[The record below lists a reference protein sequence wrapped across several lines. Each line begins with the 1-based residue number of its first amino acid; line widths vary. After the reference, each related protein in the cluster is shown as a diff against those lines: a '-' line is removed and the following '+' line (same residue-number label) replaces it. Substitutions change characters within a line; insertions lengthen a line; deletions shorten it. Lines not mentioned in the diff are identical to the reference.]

1 MVGKSVLIKKWL
13 ILSVLLTGLLSGKAM
28 AQSRFTDPGATMSS
42 YANPTGWKKLTNKKD
57 GWCLGWIVDTDPEK
71 SLKAFPRL
79 FLNSPEMAQTIP
91 CLPPLGDWSGNR
103 ISSGFG
109 WRNHPTLRSIRHH
122 DGIDIAGPHQYI
134 RATATGRVEVVGQ
147 SQSLGRYVRIDHLNS
162 YSTVYGH
169 LATTMVQPGQ
179 FLQIGQ
185 TLGITGRSGRATG
198 IHLHYSVLKHNV
210 PLNPVPYLRLAIDFV
225 NQYQRQLNTNNF
237 RKPTQLWPK

>member
-1 MVGKSVLIKKWL
+1 
-13 ILSVLLTGLLSGKAM
+13 M
-28 AQSRFTDPGATMSS
+28 AQSRFTDPGATRSS
-42 YANPTGWKKLTNKKD
+42 YANPTEWKKLTNKKD
-57 GWCLGWIVDTDPEK
+57 GWCLGWIVDADPEK

-109 WRNHPTLRSIRHH
+109 WRNHPALRSIRHH
-122 DGIDIAGPHQYI
+122 DGIDIAGPHQYV
-134 RATATGRVEVVGQ
+134 RAAATGRVEIVGH

-210 PLNPVPYLRLAIDFV
+210 PLNPVPYLRLAVDFV
-225 NQYQRQLNTNNF
+225 NQYQRQLNTNNL
-237 RKPTQLWPK
+237 RKPTKLWLK

>member
-13 ILSVLLTGLLSGKAM
+13 ILSVLLTVLLSGKAM
-28 AQSRFTDPGATMSS
+28 AQSRSTDFGSGMISHDK
-42 YANPTGWKKLTNKKD
+42 PTGWNDPKNKSD
-57 GWCLGWIVDTDPEK
+57 GLYRDWIVDADPEK

-79 FLNSPEMAQTIP
+79 FLNSPEIAQTIP
-91 CLPPLGDWSGNR
+91 CLPPLGDWSGNH

-122 DGIDIAGPHQYI
+122 DGIDIAGPHQYV

-225 NQYQRQLNTNNF
+225 NQYQRQLNTNNL